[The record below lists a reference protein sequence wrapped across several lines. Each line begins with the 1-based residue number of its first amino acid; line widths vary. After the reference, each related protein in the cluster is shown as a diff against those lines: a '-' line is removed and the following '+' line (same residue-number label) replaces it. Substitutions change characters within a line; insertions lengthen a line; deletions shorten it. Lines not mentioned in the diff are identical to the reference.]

1 VDESDD
7 LRKTDPGNP
16 QCHRNEQGNWTK
28 ALWTLKEKI
37 VLPSR
42 KLPTRDQKTLGH
54 HQNFGSNNKQLNTKV
69 SPSTTKLL
77 KILKKISKQIQCS
90 VHPLCLHKGTKEF
103 RLRTLQKTPTDAN
116 LLIITVKTTAAL
128 TNCPA
133 KLTTTTPNSIWYNPL
148 TWLSPS
154 DSRLLK
160 KMIQYLKGYN
170 NKKKKS

>member
-1 VDESDD
+1 MNIE
-7 LRKTDPGNP
+7 RKNCLTI
-16 QCHRNEQGNWTK
+16 Q
-28 ALWTLKEKI
+28 KI
-37 VLPSR
+37 ANKGP
-42 KLPTRDQKTLGH
+42 K
-54 HQNFGSNNKQLNTKV
+54 NFGTSSKLWLKQQTTQHQGISFNNKIIEI
-69 SPSTTKLL
+69 L
-77 KILKKISKQIQCS
+77 KIFSKQIQCS
-90 VHPLCLHKGTKEF
+90 VHPLCLHKGTNEF

-116 LLIITVKTTAAL
+116 LLIITVKTTATL